1 MKNLEFTFCPKGTI
15 TIRVLICACFVC
27 VHGFDSL
34 LQLPQSEPARI
45 RPSSKRVLFVGD
57 FGAKGD
63 GLSNDTQAC
72 HHFEIIIQF
81 PLYILRFILMFY
93 LICVF
98 CCATWFG
105 YSIRMLIIRLE
116 RCFLSMSMWC
126 CMLNDVHFIRV
137 HDFV

>member
-1 MKNLEFTFCPKGTI
+1 MKNLEFTFCPKGTT

-81 PLYILRFILMFY
+81 PLYIVYATVFFNVLFDLCLLLCDLVWSLY
-93 LICVF
+93 LNVNHS
-98 CCATWFG
+98 T
-105 YSIRMLIIRLE
+105 
-116 RCFLSMSMWC
+116 
-126 CMLNDVHFIRV
+126 
-137 HDFV
+137 